1 MNTQC
6 CCCSYCSLIPRLFRI
21 RIQECSVWFMSDFR
35 DSCCLHF
42 LFTAALRISTKM
54 RQSRMLRS
62 RNGKVFLVHFV
73 GVLVCKA
80 ISFAFHFKCQIVSLG
95 TCPEIPLSDFIW
107 FFLLFPSESRTLK
120 QSISLVSRIFETFVS
135 DTAKRL
141 SARCDKIIFQ
151 LRWKTKPKVDL
162 KPKTFVK
169 YFILEN
175 NRTTKTR

>member
-6 CCCSYCSLIPRLFRI
+6 CCCSYCSRIPRLFRI

-95 TCPEIPLSDFIW
+95 TCPEIPLSDFIC
-107 FFLLFPSESRTLK
+107 FFTVSPLNQGRSSRVSRWCQGFSRPLFRTLP
-120 QSISLVSRIFETFVS
+120 S
-135 DTAKRL
+135 DFPGAAIK
-141 SARCDKIIFQ
+141 
-151 LRWKTKPKVDL
+151 
-162 KPKTFVK
+162 
-169 YFILEN
+169 
-175 NRTTKTR
+175 